1 LADVCGL
8 GFIIG
13 GSALGSGH
21 CFTTGIKLSMNKL
34 LLWFNQTGSP
44 PRFDAFAT
52 RWAMLSFLI
61 AIALLAIGI
70 YGALYVVPADY
81 KQGEVFRIL
90 FIHVPAA
97 WMSLMI
103 FVIMAVQ
110 SAIALIWRIKI
121 CELIAMA
128 SAPIGAMFTA
138 ITLITGAVW
147 GKPTWGTWWTWD
159 PRLTSELVLLFLYL
173 GVMGLYNAIDD
184 RRAAARAAGFLA
196 IIGVVNVPI
205 VHFAVTWWNTLH
217 QGETIRLIGPS
228 KMDSSMLWP
237 LLLIVVATKLW
248 YIGSVLVRAR
258 VLNLQ
263 QESQKQWAIERYGD
277 AP

>member
-1 LADVCGL
+1 
-8 GFIIG
+8 
-13 GSALGSGH
+13 
-21 CFTTGIKLSMNKL
+21 MNKFI
-34 LLWFNQTGSP
+34 LWFNQTGSP
-44 PRFDAFAT
+44 PRFDAFAE
-52 RWAMLSFLI
+52 RWAKPSFLL
-61 AIALLAIGI
+61 AMVLFAIGV
-70 YGALYVVPADY
+70 YGALFTVPADY
-81 KQGEVFRIL
+81 KQGDVFRIL

-128 SAPIGAMFTA
+128 SAPIGAMFA
-138 ITLITGAVW
+138 AMTLITGAVW

-159 PRLTSELVLLFLYL
+159 PRLTSELVMLFLYL
-173 GVMGLYNAIDD
+173 GVIGLYNAIDD
-184 RRAAARAAGFLA
+184 RRSAARAAGFLA

-205 VHFAVTWWNTLH
+205 VHFAVSWWNTLH

-228 KMDSSMLWP
+228 KMDGSMLWP
-237 LLLIVVATKLW
+237 LLAIVVATKFW

-258 VLNLQ
+258 ALNLQ
-263 QESQKQWAIERYGD
+263 QESQKKWAQERYGET
-277 AP
+277 A

>member
-1 LADVCGL
+1 
-8 GFIIG
+8 
-13 GSALGSGH
+13 
-21 CFTTGIKLSMNKL
+21 MNSV

-44 PRFDAFAT
+44 PRFDDFAK
-52 RWAMLSFLI
+52 RWTSACFFI
-61 AIALLAIGI
+61 AIVLLAIGV
-70 YGALYVVPADY
+70 YGALAVVPADY
-81 KQGEVFRIL
+81 KQGESFRIL
-90 FIHVPAA
+90 YIHVPAA

-103 FVIMAVQ
+103 FVIMALQ

-138 ITLITGAVW
+138 ITLISGAVW

-173 GVMGLYNAIDD
+173 GVIGLYSAIDD

-228 KMDSSMLWP
+228 KMHGSMLWP
-237 LLLIVVATKLW
+237 LLVLVVATKFW
-248 YIGSVLVRAR
+248 YIGSLLRRTR

-263 QESQKQWAIERYGD
+263 QEMRKQWAIMRYGEQS
-277 AP
+277 